1 MEICLLLELSL
12 FQQHYAISL
21 QISSS
26 PKFPSSLKELVRLT
40 EKLVKRT
47 SVHSRSMHIQA
58 TCTVI
63 NSRTLQI
70 YTD

>member
-47 SVHSRSMHIQA
+47 SVHS
-58 TCTVI
+58 
-63 NSRTLQI
+63 
-70 YTD
+70 

>member
-21 QISSS
+21 QISLS

-40 EKLVKRT
+40 EKLVKHT
-47 SVHSRSMHIQA
+47 PVHS
-58 TCTVI
+58 
-63 NSRTLQI
+63 
-70 YTD
+70 